1 MTPWEEIKRLF
12 HGALEQPAEG
22 RAAWLAEQSPDGPEI
37 RAEVERL
44 LEAHHA
50 AGSFIETPLTDL
62 HAAKPPRQGA
72 RVGTWLGPYRLEALL
87 GAGGMGE
94 VYQAIHADL
103 ARAVAI
109 KVVGRD
115 ESAAHDRLRR
125 EARNASRLDHPHICT
140 IHHVGDHDG
149 RPYIVMALVDGRPL
163 SELIPPGGLPPA
175 AAMGYGIQIL
185 DALVH
190 AHGQRVIHRD
200 LKSANVMVG
209 PNGHV
214 TLLDFGL
221 ARQLDGA
228 VAGPPALS
236 ATAVDL
242 TAAGG
247 TLPYMAPEI
256 LRGQVADT
264 RTDLW
269 SFGVLL
275 YEMLTGQ
282 LPFAGE
288 TAYEVGSAILNES
301 PRRLPPHVPSL
312 LAACIVRCLRKEPA
326 DRPQHAAELKA
337 HLEAFVGVD
346 TGVRAPGAGPRTRVT
361 RGWRARASWRP
372 ASRAGPLILAVPVL
386 LTALGI
392 AGWHWRT
399 LADTPDAP
407 IHALAVLPIENV
419 SGDASQDYFADGFT
433 ESLISALGKTGGLR
447 VTSRTTAM
455 HYRDV
460 RTSLADVAREL
471 GVGGLVQGSV
481 ARQGDRVRVSARL
494 LGAGQQELWTQTY
507 ERPAREILALQRDIV
522 QSVAEHI
529 SLALTPQDD
538 VRLSRVRAVDPDV
551 YESYL
556 KGRYHWNK
564 RTQASLVT
572 AVEHFRAAVAEDPT
586 YAPAHVG
593 LADCYNQMGTVM
605 VAGGS
610 PAEMRPRAIAA
621 AIAALQIDPTLGEA
635 HGALAY
641 GRHYE
646 WQWDAA
652 GRSFERAIALDPHN
666 PLIHIWYA
674 NYLVSLQRLDEAV
687 AHVETAR
694 ALDPL
699 SPVVMTNVG
708 WTLSYAG
715 RHQEAI
721 DAYRE
726 ALAVSPNY
734 PQAHMRLAGGY
745 AELGDFDAA
754 RAETETLM
762 GLTGRRP
769 YSLVGLANINAM
781 AGRHREAESVL
792 REILTLART
801 EYVSPFAM
809 AQPYLRMGHYDRAF
823 EWLERAYEE
832 RSNGMVYL
840 AVEPV
845 LAPVRSDPRYH
856 DLLRRVGLAR

>member
-1 MTPWEEIKRLF
+1 MTRWEEIKRLF
-12 HGALEQPAEG
+12 HGALEQPADG
-22 RAAWLAEQSPDGPEI
+22 RTAWLAEQSPDAPEI
-37 RAEVERL
+37 RAEVARL
-44 LEAHHA
+44 LEAHDA

-62 HAAKPPRQGA
+62 HAAKSARQGA
-72 RVGTWLGPYRLEALL
+72 KAGTWLGPYRLEALL

-115 ESAAHDRLRR
+115 EPAAHDRLRR

-163 SELIPPGGLPPA
+163 SELIPPGGLPA
-175 AAMGYGIQIL
+175 GVAVAYGIQIL
-185 DALVH
+185 DALIH

-221 ARQLDGA
+221 ARQLDGV
-228 VAGPPALS
+228 VAGAPVLS
-236 ATAVDL
+236 ATAVNL

-256 LRGQVADT
+256 LRGQAADT

-288 TAYEVGSAILNES
+288 TAYEIGSAILSES
-301 PRRLPPHVPSL
+301 PRRLPPHVPSS

-326 DRPQHAAELKA
+326 DRSQHAAEVKA
-337 HLEAFVGVD
+337 HLEAFAAGD
-346 TGVRAPGAGPRTRVT
+346 TAVRTPGAGPRARVM
-361 RGWRARASWRP
+361 RWRRAPASWRP
-372 ASRAGPLILAVPVL
+372 ASRAAPLMAVPVL
-386 LTALGI
+386 LAALGI

-399 LADTPDAP
+399 LADAPGAP
-407 IHALAVLPIENV
+407 IHALAVLPLENV
-419 SGDASQDYFADGFT
+419 SGDASQDYFADGLT
-433 ESLISALGKTGGLR
+433 ESLISALGKTAGLR

-455 HYRDV
+455 HYKDARV
-460 RTSLADVAREL
+460 SFADVAREL

-481 ARQGDRVRVSARL
+481 AREGDRVRVTARL
-494 LGAGQQELWTQTY
+494 LGAGQQELWAQTY

-522 QSVAEHI
+522 RSVAEHI

-538 VRLSRVRAVDPDV
+538 ARLSRVRAVDPNV

-564 RTQASLVT
+564 RTQASLAA
-572 AVEHFRAAVAEDPT
+572 AVEHFRAAIAEDPT

-610 PAEMRPRAIAA
+610 PSEMRPRAIAA

-641 GRHYE
+641 ARHYE
-646 WQWDAA
+646 WHWDAA
-652 GRSFERAIALDPHN
+652 ERSFEQAVELDPRN

-674 NYLVSLQRLDEAV
+674 NYLVSLARLDEAV

-694 ALDPL
+694 DLDPL

-715 RHQEAI
+715 RYQEAI

-734 PQAHMRLAGGY
+734 PQAHMRLAGAY

-754 RAETETLM
+754 LAETETLI

-769 YSLVGLANINAM
+769 FSLAGLANIHAM
-781 AGRHREAESVL
+781 AGRHRDAERVL
-792 REILTLART
+792 EEILALART
-801 EYVSPFAM
+801 EYVSPFGM
-809 AQPYLRMGHYDRAF
+809 AQPYIRLGQYDRAF

-845 LAPVRSDPRYH
+845 LAPVRSDPRYQ